1 MGFVCYCC
9 GVFNWCNGCVWL
21 VGDFPAGHFQ
31 QLLVLR
37 IEAHQGFVGGIME
50 FIFGKL
56 DPLAVFVF
64 IFATLFVTELLKY
77 VMGRVV
83 WFCRLLEIGFFK
95 VILSWLAAAGTF
107 YILHL
112 VLHSFPVT
120 EESVFRCFFWVLL
133 LNGGYKIYTLLRKMV
148 KSGRNI

>member
-1 MGFVCYCC
+1 
-9 GVFNWCNGCVWL
+9 
-21 VGDFPAGHFQ
+21 
-31 QLLVLR
+31 
-37 IEAHQGFVGGIME
+37 ME

-133 LNGGYKIYTLLRKMV
+133 LNGGYKIYTLLREMV